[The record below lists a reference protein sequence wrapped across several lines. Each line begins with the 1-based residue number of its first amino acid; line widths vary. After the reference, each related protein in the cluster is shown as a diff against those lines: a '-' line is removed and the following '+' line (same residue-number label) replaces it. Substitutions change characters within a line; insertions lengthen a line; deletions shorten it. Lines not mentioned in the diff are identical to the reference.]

1 MICYLDTSALV
12 KLYVQEPGSETV
24 CELTGASVVV
34 ATCKIAYVEARAAFA
49 RGYREGILD
58 KKNYDLV
65 TGAFQHDWNSYFSL
79 EVSDALVKLAG
90 DLAEKHALR
99 GFDAM
104 HLAAAV
110 ILKQQVS
117 KPVTVGCWDAKL
129 WKAIK
134 CCDLQV
140 VPSIK
145 PGD

>member
-12 KLYVQEPGSETV
+12 KLYVQEPGSEIV
-24 CELTGASVVV
+24 YELTRDSDVV
-34 ATCKIAYVEARAAFA
+34 ATCKIAYAEARAAFA
-49 RGYREGILD
+49 RGHREGILD
-58 KKNYDLV
+58 NKNYDLI
-65 TGAFQHDWNSYFSL
+65 TSAFQQDWESYFSL
-79 EVSDALVKLAG
+79 EVSDILIRLAG

-117 KPVTVGCWDAKL
+117 QPVTMGCWDVRL
-129 WKAIK
+129 WKAAQN
-134 CCDLQV
+134 CDLQV

-145 PGD
+145 PGG